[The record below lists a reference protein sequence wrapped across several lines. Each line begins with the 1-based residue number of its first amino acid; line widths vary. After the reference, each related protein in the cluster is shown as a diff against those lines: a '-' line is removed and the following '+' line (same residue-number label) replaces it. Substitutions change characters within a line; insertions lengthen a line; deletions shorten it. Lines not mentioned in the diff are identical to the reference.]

1 MKRQIHNFITA
12 ILSGLCISLGC
23 VAFLKVGGIVGACL
37 FTFGLLTVV
46 HYGWRLY
53 TGTAG
58 FVGFS
63 DFRESVGSLLFLV
76 WVFIGNLIG
85 CYLTNLSL
93 ADTVPILAENA
104 SKIVDGRLSTGS
116 FGCMMLAVMCG
127 FIMTT
132 AVEFGKRK
140 MFLPLLFGVPLFIMS
155 GFAHSV
161 ADTFYFISA
170 RGIEFLW
177 SDTSLLQVYL
187 MEILGN
193 FIGCNLWRFSKIY
206 LLEP

>member
-63 DFRESVGSLLFLV
+63 DFRESFGSLLFLV

-104 SKIVDGRLSTGS
+104 SKIVDGRLSTGPL
-116 FGCMMLAVMCG
+116 GCMMLAMMCG

-170 RGIEFLW
+170 SGIEFLW
-177 SDTSLLQVYL
+177 SDASLLQVYL